1 MIRAVFF
8 DFDGTFVESLSYHLA
23 AWEEVLLS
31 QHGFHLNPMTV
42 KLNEGRPGL
51 EIARAIFEQA
61 GLPFSEDLLQQS
73 ITLKNERFRATHH
86 ARIFPENL
94 QIIDLLKKRGVF
106 VGLVTGTKRANLGV
120 IVPQKVLRLFDVI
133 ITDGDTLLGKPAPD
147 PYLAAAE
154 KLGIQPAECLVVEN
168 APLGI
173 QSAKA
178 AGMFCVALTTTLA
191 EEHLQQADV
200 TLHNHRRL
208 YQKLERDFLAAT
220 FERK

>member
-1 MIRAVFF
+1 VVIRAVFF
-8 DFDGTFVESLSYHLA
+8 DFDGTFVESLPYHLA
-23 AWEEVLLS
+23 AWEEVLMS
-31 QHGFHLNPMTV
+31 QCGFHLDPITV
-42 KLNEGRPGL
+42 KLNEGRPVI

-61 GLPFSEDLLQQS
+61 GQPFSEQLLHS
-73 ITLKNERFRATHH
+73 IIDLKNERFRATHR

-94 QIIDLLKKRGVF
+94 QIIDLLKKRGIF

-120 IVPQKVLRLFDVI
+120 IVPLKVLRFFDVI
-133 ITDGDTLLGKPAPD
+133 ITDGDTPLGKPAPD

-154 KLGIQPAECLVVEN
+154 KLGIQPSECLVVEN

-178 AGMFCVALTTTLA
+178 AGMFCVALTTTLP

-200 TLHNHRRL
+200 TLHDHRRL
-208 YQKLERDFLAAT
+208 YQKLEQDFLAAT
-220 FERK
+220 FE

>member
-1 MIRAVFF
+1 MVIRAIFF
-8 DFDGTFVESLSYHLA
+8 DFDGVFVESLPYHLA
-23 AWEEVLLS
+23 AWEEVLMS
-31 QHGFHLNPMTV
+31 QCGFHVDPITV
-42 KLNEGRPGL
+42 KLNEGRPVV

-61 GLPFSEDLLQQS
+61 GQPFSEELLQQ
-73 ITLKNERFRATHH
+73 IIDLKNERFRATHR
-86 ARIFPENL
+86 ACVFPENL
-94 QIIDLLKKRGVF
+94 QIIDLLKKRGIL

-120 IVPQKVLRLFDVI
+120 IISPEIMQLFDVI
-133 ITDGDTLLGKPAPD
+133 ITDGDTLLGKPASD
-147 PYLAAAE
+147 PYIAAAE
-154 KLGIQPAECLVVEN
+154 KLGIPPAECLVVEN

-208 YQKLERDFLAAT
+208 YQELEQDFLVAT
-220 FERK
+220 FE